1 MYIRHR
7 NRRLRV
13 SEISSNTDQNDA
25 SFLMNDAVTGVEA
38 NIVQAKSLYRSREG
52 RLLDNLTQHPRID
65 LNKRFLSRPNTTIA
79 YHESLYP
86 IGLKLARIEN
96 FDSGNFFT

>member
-38 NIVQAKSLYRSREG
+38 NIVQAKSLYRSRAG
-52 RLLDNLTQHPRID
+52 HTPCLGMSYYVN
-65 LNKRFLSRPNTTIA
+65 FLGG
-79 YHESLYP
+79 
-86 IGLKLARIEN
+86 IGSNGFHIK
-96 FDSGNFFT
+96 

>member
-38 NIVQAKSLYRSREG
+38 NIVQAKSLYRSRAG
-52 RLLDNLTQHPRID
+52 PHCAFSSNLFHGHIVQKYID
-65 LNKRFLSRPNTTIA
+65 QMSPPENKKCSPGKVFGIKPPSNLATFEQERP
-79 YHESLYP
+79 
-86 IGLKLARIEN
+86 
-96 FDSGNFFT
+96 

>member
-38 NIVQAKSLYRSREG
+38 NIVQAKSLYRSRAG
-52 RLLDNLTQHPRID
+52 I
-65 LNKRFLSRPNTTIA
+65 KGTI
-79 YHESLYP
+79 YP
-86 IGLKLARIEN
+86 SLKLVP
-96 FDSGNFFT
+96 SGNFFLDINRSHHFLLKKKSEFDRAP